1 MGILDF
7 DMGGVTSAGKP
18 LPEGEYEFV
27 IEDATVKLAQ
37 NQQSHNLVL
46 KLSVVSEDENGRVHT
61 ENLNLQ
67 EKTKPFVKAF
77 FTKLWG
83 KEDDEVE
90 NISFDV
96 DEETGSVRGVNDMPL
111 VGMNIG
117 GYVKHI
123 NDKNDPDKV
132 YANVTT
138 WITV

>member
-27 IEDATVKLAQ
+27 IEDATVKPAKSGT
-37 NQQSHNLVL
+37 SHNLVL
-46 KLSVVSEDENGRVHT
+46 KLTVVSENENGRVHT

-67 EKTKPFVKAF
+67 EKTRPFVKAF

-83 KEDDEVE
+83 MEDDELD
-90 NISFDV
+90 NISFDI
-96 DEETGSVRGVNDMPL
+96 DETDGTVRGVNDRPL
-111 VGMNIG
+111 VGMNVG

-123 NDKNDPDKV
+123 NDQNDPDKV
-132 YANVTT
+132 YANVTS

>member
-27 IEDATVKLAQ
+27 IEDAHVKPAKAG
-37 NQQSHNLVL
+37 NSHNLVL
-46 KLSVVSEDENGRVHT
+46 KLTVVSEVENGRVHT

-83 KEDDEVE
+83 VDDDDVD

-96 DEETGSVRGVNDMPL
+96 DETDMSVRAVNEQPL

-117 GYVKHI
+117 GFVKHI
-123 NDKNDPDKV
+123 NDQNDPDKV